1 MHKFVSF
8 HPGGYK
14 CPGDDNV
21 LVYFEAIFGPK
32 QSFTTQHLEPISS
45 QNKVSV
51 AAEATKP
58 KPNVSGFSDFWTCL
72 KVWVRATS
80 KRAAAAEDESF
91 PGMQITT
98 TEKIKLL
105 KFFCFVPFRR
115 KGKRRSESFLVLCL
129 NLTQRVDRCYCSGG
143 QGAATTFFFSF
154 WTFSFFGSFLFQGIA
169 CRGLGLS

>member
-21 LVYFEAIFGPK
+21 LVYFEAIFEPK

-45 QNKVSV
+45 HNKVSV
-51 AAEATKP
+51 TAEATKP
-58 KPNVSGFSDFWTCL
+58 KPNVSAFSDFWTCL

-80 KRAAAAEDESF
+80 KRAAAAAEDESF

-98 TEKIKLL
+98 TEKIKLF
-105 KFFCFVPFRR
+105 KFFVLFRFGE
-115 KGKRRSESFLVLCL
+115 KEKEEASL
-129 NLTQRVDRCYCSGG
+129 
-143 QGAATTFFFSF
+143 F
-154 WTFSFFGSFLFQGIA
+154 WSYV
-169 CRGLGLS
+169 